1 MLIDGGTDHPVNRA
15 GPHSEEDLLLA
26 AGGGDLEQLHTYNNA
41 MAALESTR
49 GFLLELLIEPC

>member
-1 MLIDGGTDHPVNRA
+1 MLIDGGTDHPA
-15 GPHSEEDLLLA
+15 GQAGRHSEEDVLLSG
-26 AGGGDLEQLHTYNNA
+26 GGGDLEQLHTYNNA